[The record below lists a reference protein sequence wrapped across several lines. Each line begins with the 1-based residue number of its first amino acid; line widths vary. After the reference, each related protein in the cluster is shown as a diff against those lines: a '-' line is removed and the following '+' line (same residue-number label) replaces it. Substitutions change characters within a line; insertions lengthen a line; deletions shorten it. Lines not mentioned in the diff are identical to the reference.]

1 MDQNHEH
8 AFLYYRSPEDIRKQ
22 EFSHRMRGVDA
33 DEVYEFLDLLADQ
46 VSSTEVERTRQ
57 LQESERLRQ
66 ENDQL
71 RFENERLRAEL
82 QTPREQPA
90 RVSHGETQAQAAAL
104 LAQAQEVADALVE
117 EAVQHARELMSAAR
131 QPRPLEN
138 DWGIPKAPTPPPP
151 RDYGQTTT
159 SGSGEAGS
167 SRYGGTESSRYSGES
182 PLYGDTPPA
191 QPAKG
196 VERTFTYRRRTPG

>member
-46 VSSTEVERTRQ
+46 VSSTEVERTEHLRDN
-57 LQESERLRQ
+57 ERLNR

-82 QTPREQPA
+82 QAAQEQ
-90 RVSHGETQAQAAAL
+90 RTGSTHGETSAQAAAL
-104 LAQAQEVADALVE
+104 LAQAQEVADQLVE
-117 EAVQHARELMSAAR
+117 EAVQHARDLIASAR
-131 QPRPLEN
+131 HRE
-138 DWGIPKAPTPPPP
+138 PP
-151 RDYGQTTT
+151 RESTW
-159 SGSGEAGS
+159 GS
-167 SRYGGTESSRYSGES
+167 SEAQPAPVRDDTQGETGGYGA
-182 PLYGDTPPA
+182 TPPA
-191 QPAKG
+191 QPSG
-196 VERTFTYRRRTPG
+196 GFERTFTYRRRTGG